1 MDVMRARWWILALIG
16 LVGGVLSGAFGVG
29 GGIVMVPM
37 LMLFAG
43 LDQRRAS
50 ATSLLAILPTAAS
63 GSITYLIAGEI
74 DWAAAALLAAGAV
87 SGSFIGTW
95 LLRRLPLAVLRWLFI
110 VLLLVVAVRLALTEP
125 VRADPLELSAGVVIA
140 YLAVGLVMGVCS
152 GLFGIGGG
160 AVAVPALVAL
170 LGVSDLIAKGTS
182 LVAMIPT
189 SITGTIA
196 NTRAGLTD
204 LRDGLVTGV
213 AAAVAAVPGALLA
226 QVMAPRVS
234 ALLFAGFLLLVCVQ
248 LAVRAV
254 RLQRA
259 ARAPRSPAPL
269 RKLRSWIVSTSRAAR
284 GSAGGAR
291 SAAPNS

>member
-1 MDVMRARWWILALIG
+1 MRARWWILALIG